1 MVRKEDRRFTCEV
14 NRLKKW
20 KDNSNIVNDIRHAA
34 LRMNEMDI
42 PKKPKRIECTDE
54 IYNRIRSLI
63 RLRLKSCNESIFPWG
78 NPFDILFLQTD
89 FSEWSEEDLTRGYK
103 VMF

>member
-14 NRLKKW
+14 NRLKNR
-20 KDNSNIVNDIRHAA
+20 KDNPNIVNDIQYAA

-42 PKKPKRIECTDE
+42 SKKPKRIECTDE

-63 RLRLKSCNESIFPWG
+63 WLRLKSCNESIFHG
-78 NPFDILFLQTD
+78 VIHSIFFFFKRIFLN
-89 FSEWSEEDLTRGYK
+89 GAK
-103 VMF
+103 KI